1 MTLDPLNLPGDAPGT
16 RLVADALGVPFVDL
30 TEYAVS
36 PGILRRLPTRTAIR
50 QRCVPMVHNPR
61 RAVFVV
67 DDPARLAWLS
77 MRRDLL
83 GVAPAQKLEFALT
96 TRDGIQRAL
105 ARRLDGPE

>member
-1 MTLDPLNLPGDAPGT
+1 MAIDPLIPPRGEPGA
-16 RLVADALGVPFVDL
+16 RLLAQALGVPFVDL
-30 TEYAVS
+30 TEYAFS

-67 DDPARLAWLS
+67 DDAARMAWLS
-77 MRRDLL
+77 TQRELL
-83 GVAPAQKLEFALT
+83 GVASTQALEFALT

-105 ARRLDGPE
+105 ARRIGAPE